1 MMTTRRRPGVTACL
15 FVLAAFAAPLL
26 SGQTLFRYKIRDFDL
41 VYYAQAHEYIIEHL
55 ARSYLRTMDF
65 YKKFFDYRPTQETA
79 VFLRDF
85 GDWGNGG
92 ATAVPRNLVFFEL
105 SPFDHVY
112 DILNAYER
120 ISLVM
125 HHEMVHVIT
134 MDKPVGAASFF
145 RKLFRGKVMP
155 DKENPLSMFYTYLT
169 SPRAYAPR
177 WYLEGIAVFMETWT
191 DGGLGRSLGAYDE
204 MMFRTEVLEDGLL
217 YDALGLESEGTAV
230 DFQIGALSYMYGTRF
245 FSHLGA
251 KYGPEKVVAWTSAE
265 QGSKGYFA
273 AEFKRTFGLPL
284 TREWSA
290 WIAAEKTWQEDNL
303 ARIRGN
309 PVTTFKPLTT
319 ERLGSVSRAFHDP
332 GRGKVYLGL
341 NYPGQIPHLAA
352 VDVKTG
358 AIERLAEIK
367 GGKLHSVCSLAFDR
381 EGGRLFF
388 TSDNNSFRDLR
399 VLDLA
404 TGRTKLL
411 IKDLRAGDLVFN
423 PADQSLWAIRH
434 NLGLSSLIKVDPPY
448 ADWTALYGFDYFAD
462 VYDLD
467 LSPDGLFL
475 TAASADVSGDQ
486 RLVRVRTADVLQGR
500 WEPETLFDFGK
511 DAPAS
516 FRFSP
521 DGRFLYGSSY
531 YTGVSNI
538 FRYDLE
544 RKTLDA
550 LSNCETGFFKPVPA
564 AEDGPL
570 LVFKYAKDGFVPGWI
585 PGRPVE
591 DVNAIRFLGQEVV
604 DRHPA
609 VKNWTIGSPADIR
622 LENLTVET
630 GVYNSFKDIRL
641 NSISPILEG
650 YKGSLAPGLRVEWRN
665 PLRFNG
671 FDLTA
676 SYSLDPS
683 LPARERPHL
692 GLAYHFWNWTFA
704 ATYNNASFYDL
715 FGPTMAGR
723 KGYSLA
729 ARYSREMIYDPPRSL
744 RIEAQAA
751 AYAGLDRMPDYQNI
765 DATYDK
771 LLTARAGIKYADL
784 RRSIGAVEDEK
795 GPLAHFFVQANDV
808 NGRIYPRVYGRFDYG
823 IALPLNHSSLWL
835 RTSAGRSFG
844 DRTNDFV
851 KFFFGGFGN
860 NWIDAQ
866 EENRYREQAGFPGVG
881 INSIGGRSYAKGVV
895 EWLSPPIRF
904 RRLGWPSLYCTWAR
918 LALFAA
924 GIATDIDIPS
934 AGREVA
940 GWGAQLDFRVVLFST
955 FNTTLSL
962 GCARSYEKGRPAR
975 NEFMLSLKLF

>member
-1 MMTTRRRPGVTACL
+1 
-15 FVLAAFAAPLL
+15 
-26 SGQTLFRYKIRDFDL
+26 
-41 VYYAQAHEYIIEHL
+41 
-55 ARSYLRTMDF
+55 
-65 YKKFFDYRPTQETA
+65 
-79 VFLRDF
+79 
-85 GDWGNGG
+85 
-92 ATAVPRNLVFFEL
+92 
-105 SPFDHVY
+105 
-112 DILNAYER
+112 
-120 ISLVM
+120 M

-251 KYGPEKVVAWTSAE
+251 KYGPENVVAWTSAE

-729 ARYSREMIYDPPRSL
+729 AHIAEDLRSSPKPPDRGPGAGVRRAGQDARLSEHRCDIRQAADRPGRIACRSPPVDRSRRGRERAAGSFLRSGQTASTAGSIPGFTDGLITGSPCSSTTPRS
-744 RIEAQAA
+744 
-751 AYAGLDRMPDYQNI
+751 
-765 DATYDK
+765 
-771 LLTARAGIKYADL
+771 
-784 RRSIGAVEDEK
+784 
-795 GPLAHFFVQANDV
+795 GP
-808 NGRIYPRVYGRFDYG
+808 
-823 IALPLNHSSLWL
+823 
-835 RTSAGRSFG
+835 TSAGRSFG

-904 RRLGWPSLYCTWAR
+904 RRLGWPSPTAR
-918 LALFAA
+918 GPGLALFAA

-934 AGREVA
+934 AGREA
-940 GWGAQLDFRVVLFST
+940 PAWGAQLGFPGRSVFDLQHDPVARLRPVLRKRPSRPERVHAL
-955 FNTTLSL
+955 
-962 GCARSYEKGRPAR
+962 
-975 NEFMLSLKLF
+975 LKLFKRQTAAGR